1 MSSWYAEMKGLN
13 SVLRKLQQLEN
24 INTSEILDMVKD
36 ETQKMVKQGIASN
49 GFQKSSNYVTVTKE
63 GGGKSTNIKV
73 GLQGES
79 GSFDNWKE
87 AYYHHYGYNLV
98 AWGNK
103 TNKRIT
109 VHVGYFDNVRSMT
122 INQVKPILVRRAQE
136 RIRNIIR

>member
-87 AYYHHYGYNLV
+87 AYYNHYGYNLV
-98 AWGNK
+98 AWGHK

-122 INQVKPILVRRAQE
+122 ISQVKPILVRRAQE